1 MMNQTCVILETPKIE
16 IHDEGFY
23 YAILKIFLFDV
34 RKAQQ
39 IQDTFRHL
47 KFHKLLMDLIKQIS
61 LPAQLENNKADK
73 TFILET
79 SLLLLIFF
87 CFKNIKNQNII
98 T

>member
-1 MMNQTCVILETPKIE
+1 MSMMEMLRIKK
-16 IHDEGFY
+16 HDERFF

-61 LPAQLENNKADK
+61 LPEQLEHNK
-73 TFILET
+73 
-79 SLLLLIFF
+79 
-87 CFKNIKNQNII
+87 
-98 T
+98 